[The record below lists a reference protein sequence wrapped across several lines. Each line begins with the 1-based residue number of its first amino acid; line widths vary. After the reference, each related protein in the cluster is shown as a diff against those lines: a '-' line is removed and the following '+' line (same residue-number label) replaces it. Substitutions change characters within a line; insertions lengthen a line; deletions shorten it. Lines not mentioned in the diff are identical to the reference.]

1 MDSYDAYKLYLGLKA
16 HFEKGNYDFIQYG
29 GKTKSTKES
38 FFKRNDRKIFYKA
51 SKTHSNPTDLKNY
64 YIANFVQSHKG

>member
-1 MDSYDAYKLYLGLKA
+1 MDSYDAYKLYLGMKA

-38 FFKRNDRKIFYKA
+38 FFKKRSLKISLEIS
-51 SKTHSNPTDLKNY
+51 SKDLVDLSICKFCS
-64 YIANFVQSHKG
+64 IT